1 MCRQPILIVFLVFI
15 YVLFTWMGHNTNTI
29 IFYKIMKCKVMSHE
43 EYKIIF
49 SFNKSIVIV
58 PTLKIA
64 IQMYLNFA
72 SKLDGIQ
79 TKSFKCV

>member
-1 MCRQPILIVFLVFI
+1 
-15 YVLFTWMGHNTNTI
+15 
-29 IFYKIMKCKVMSHE
+29 MKCKVMSHE

-49 SFNKSIVIV
+49 SLNKSVVIV
-58 PTLKIA
+58 PMLKIA

-79 TKSFKCV
+79 TKPFKCV